1 MWLKFPLLIDVKD
14 VEVNILHIDLEGVL
28 VGKEYFRINHMLL
41 LSYNIGFLRTL
52 LDKRVVPRPS
62 FKEFLLRCLE

>member
-1 MWLKFPLLIDVKD
+1 VNLLHMIF
-14 VEVNILHIDLEGVL
+14 DLEGVL

-41 LSYNIGFLRTL
+41 LLYNIGFFRTL

>member
-1 MWLKFPLLIDVKD
+1 MNLLHMIF
-14 VEVNILHIDLEGVL
+14 DLEGVL

-52 LDKRVVPRPS
+52 LDKRVVPRAS